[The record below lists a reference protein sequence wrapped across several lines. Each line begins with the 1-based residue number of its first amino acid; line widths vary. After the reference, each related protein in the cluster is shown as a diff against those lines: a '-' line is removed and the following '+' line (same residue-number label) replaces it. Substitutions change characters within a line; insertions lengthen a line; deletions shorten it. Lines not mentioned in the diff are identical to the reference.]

1 MSSKPNIIVKRF
13 SCWRVALL
21 LWRWGMSQEGRGNN
35 SGCPQNLP
43 SRLRSELLYVVCCIS
58 SVLCVV
64 CVCWMKVYIKVE
76 STGPIWSVVAFATPR
91 PRLQPHSSFF
101 PGLGIAIKSCLSSQF
116 DTLCF
121 SWCGWE
127 GTGWLRVKQ
136 ICFLIHQLLRSAH
149 LFKKNHPCLNLWNVA
164 SPAEPSSHHF
174 LWLLAPGSQTPLSR
188 PTRWWGGDC
197 GSCWFYAFKYAFIT
211 DKYVTFFSR
220 HVQWSNHKRDGLR
233 PKRKHF

>member
-1 MSSKPNIIVKRF
+1 MLVKSIYQSKVDWSNLICCGFRHSTSTSPTPFFFLSRF
-13 SCWRVALL
+13 GHRH
-21 LWRWGMSQEGRGNN
+21 Q
-35 SGCPQNLP
+35 
-43 SRLRSELLYVVCCIS
+43 ELLKI
-58 SVLCVV
+58 
-64 CVCWMKVYIKVE
+64 
-76 STGPIWSVVAFATPR
+76 
-91 PRLQPHSSFF
+91 
-101 PGLGIAIKSCLSSQF
+101 CLSSQF

-127 GTGWLRVKQ
+127 GMGWLCVKQ
-136 ICFLIHQLLRSAH
+136 SCFLIHQLLRSAH

-174 LWLLAPGSQTPLSR
+174 LWLLAPGSQTPLSS
-188 PTRWWGGDC
+188 PTRWCGGEC

-220 HVQWSNHKRDGLR
+220 HVQWSNNKRDEPR

>member
-1 MSSKPNIIVKRF
+1 MSSKPHIMGKRF

-58 SVLCVV
+58 SVFCVV
-64 CVCWMKVYIKVE
+64 GVCLRKVYIKVE

-101 PGLGIAIKSCLSSQF
+101 PGLGIAIKNCLSSQF
-116 DTLCF
+116 DTLVF

-127 GTGWLRVKQ
+127 GTGWLCVKQ
-136 ICFLIHQLLRSAH
+136 NFFLIHHLLRSAR
-149 LFKKNHPCLNLWNVA
+149 LFKKNQPCLNLWDVA
-164 SPAEPSSHHF
+164 SPAEPSSHRF

-188 PTRWWGGDC
+188 PTRWRGGDC
-197 GSCWFYAFKYAFIT
+197 GCRWFYAFKYAFIS
-211 DKYVTFFSR
+211 DKYITFFSR
-220 HVQWSNHKRDGLR
+220 HVR
-233 PKRKHF
+233 